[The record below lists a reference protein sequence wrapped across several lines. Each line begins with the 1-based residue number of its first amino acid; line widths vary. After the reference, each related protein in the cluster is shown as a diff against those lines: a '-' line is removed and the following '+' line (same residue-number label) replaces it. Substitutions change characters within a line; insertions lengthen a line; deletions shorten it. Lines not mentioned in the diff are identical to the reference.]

1 MSFPTNRADKCGD
14 SFSRAWYLYMY
25 RRVPSVTPSGH
36 VVKVGLSLP
45 SVPSFVP
52 SIAIPRLSEVLSEL
66 VWRIVGGTVSVDL
79 AIDYLAS
86 DKPFQHRLGPRG
98 EEGSEGDEEGRE
110 NEQGEKGEGGK
121 GEEKTAAETSPLL
134 EALCDT
140 IWGVDAMASHS
151 HIPWMFMLVVL
162 LAAKLM
168 RAAAQRRNLIVSAC
182 VAQLGVRVKPQSVM
196 ISFVPGFYSR
206 VYLFSSRPGRNPQHT
221 DPDPCRPACL
231 HLPVYNM
238 SLFSFYHVEA
248 SKW

>member
-1 MSFPTNRADKCGD
+1 
-14 SFSRAWYLYMY
+14 MY

-98 EEGSEGDEEGRE
+98 EEGSEGDEEGKE
-110 NEQGEKGEGGK
+110 NKQGEKGEEGGK
-121 GEEKTAAETSPLL
+121 EGEEKTAAEPSPSPLL

-151 HIPWMFMLVVL
+151 HIPMDVHVCRL
-162 LAAKLM
+162 LGSQAHA
-168 RAAAQRRNLIVSAC
+168 RSSTEAQSNRFSMCRTSRGPRETAVGDDLSHSFQVFIVEC
-182 VAQLGVRVKPQSVM
+182 T
-196 ISFVPGFYSR
+196 FF
-206 VYLFSSRPGRNPQHT
+206 RPGLAGTPNTLIPTRVGLHVSI
-221 DPDPCRPACL
+221 CRST
-231 HLPVYNM
+231 NM
-238 SLFSFYHVEA
+238 SFFSFYHVEA